1 MATYY
6 KYAERDADSQIN
18 WAEVGKGLSDMLSE
32 TNRVREEKKAALDAA
47 QRETMKYL
55 AETPNGE
62 HVGARTSILEYAN
75 MGSNQMRVMKQL
87 MEQGQ
92 LDVKDYTIFRQNL
105 TDNTNLAFNANK
117 LYQEKYSDVMSGV
130 RDKRYSQLYAD
141 NFAEVEGFGNWKNI
155 GWQIAPNGVV
165 MAGKMIEQEVDG
177 KKVRTLDKTPG
188 GLRSMDYLN
197 QALVS
202 QIDFYNYEE
211 PLNAWVDA
219 LGKNTE
225 VTTLLGRIGAQGLS
239 TSLEDVTRK
248 KYAKEGDMEAEY
260 AFIQSENA
268 KIDEMIGDDLDNSR
282 LLVDSVIMAPN
293 GKQYS
298 TTTSEEEAKANPEKI
313 LKVVDPD
320 TGGFSFKPT
329 DEQKKEAREFLRGQ
343 MRAKY
348 DKIAKEDVVGAVRR
362 DPESE
367 EAIKRKAEEK
377 EKDNSLTVWGDL
389 FKAKTVAEK
398 QAKIETILGSKLAQ
412 DRGLLDIDLTSQ
424 PGKIT
429 FKYADAVKNR
439 TLDYDPNT
447 TTLLQ
452 WNEFGSEV
460 HGIDDV
466 GVVMKRNGGGDPNML
481 MDENQRN
488 FSGVKAGRTPV
499 KDPVV
504 EFSNKLS
511 EIKQIDVTAADGK
524 EAKGIAYL
532 KDKEAAVELAKIL
545 KGTGIDILPNPSYNP
560 FNTITLKAGNKE
572 YKFEVGYDSDE
583 QDDADTAM
591 NRALE
596 WIEDNT
602 SADKKKE
609 LLNKGLIG
617 AEQTATEGVGSKY
630 NGG

>member
-62 HVGARTSILEYAN
+62 HVGARQSILEYAN
-75 MGSNQMRVMKQL
+75 MSSNQMRVMKQL

-117 LYQEKYSDVMSGV
+117 LYQEKYSDVMKGV
-130 RDKRYSQLYAD
+130 ADKKYSQLYAD

-165 MAGKMIEQEVDG
+165 MAGKMIEEEVDG

-202 QIDFYNYEE
+202 QIDFYNYEDKI
-211 PLNAWVDA
+211 NSWVDT
-219 LGKNTE
+219 LGKEKKTL
-225 VTTLLGRIGAQGLS
+225 VTLGKIQKQGKI
-239 TSLEDVTRK
+239 TSVDDITSRK
-248 KYAKEGDMEAEY
+248 DIVDADKKIIFTFLQG
-260 AFIQSENA
+260 ENNYIA
-268 KIDEMIGDDLDNSR
+268 SIVGEPRDASR
-282 LLVDSVIMAPN
+282 VLVDSAIFAPN
-293 GKQYS
+293 GKQYRS
-298 TTTSEEEAKANPEKI
+298 TTSEKDAKENPEAI

-320 TGGFSFKPT
+320 TGGFKYVISPQQQ
-329 DEQKKEAREFLRGQ
+329 EEANEFIRSQ

-348 DKIAKEDVVGAVRR
+348 DYEEDAQVVGAVSR
-362 DPESE
+362 DEESE
-367 EAIKRKAEEK
+367 GARKAREEQK
-377 EKDNSLTVWGDL
+377 EKDNALGTWGDV
-389 FKAKTVAEK
+389 FKATTPAGK
-398 QAKIETILGSKLAQ
+398 QAAIETILGSKLAQ

-424 PGKIT
+424 PGKVI

-447 TTLLQ
+447 VNLRQ
-452 WNEFGSEV
+452 WNELGNEV

-466 GVVMKRNGGGDPNML
+466 ATVMKRNKGGDPNMK
-481 MDENQRN
+481 MGASQRN
-488 FSGVKAGRTPV
+488 FSGVRAGRTPV
-499 KDPVV
+499 KDPAV
-504 EFSNKLS
+504 EFSNKVS
-511 EIKQIDVTAADGK
+511 KIKTLKVKAPDEV

-532 KDKEAAVELAKIL
+532 KDKAAAVELAKIL
-545 KGTGIDILPNPSYNP
+545 KGTGIDILPNPKYNP
-560 FNTITLKAGNKE
+560 FNTVTLQSGKNI
-572 YKFEVGYDSDE
+572 YKFKVGYDSDE
-583 QDDADTAM
+583 QEDAETAM
-591 NRALE
+591 DRALE
-596 WIEDNT
+596 WIEANT
-602 SADKKKE
+602 SAEKKKE
-609 LLNKGLIG
+609 MLSKGLTG
-617 AEQTATEGVGSKY
+617 GS
-630 NGG
+630 GELD